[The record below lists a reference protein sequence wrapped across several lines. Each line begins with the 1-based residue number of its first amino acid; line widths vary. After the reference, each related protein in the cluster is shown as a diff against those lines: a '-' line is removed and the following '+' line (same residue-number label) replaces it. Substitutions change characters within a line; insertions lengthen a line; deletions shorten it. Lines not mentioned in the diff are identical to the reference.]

1 MGDIDMV
8 ETTSEAIAFQGWWQ
22 ELPSWER
29 RVVSPVQSYGETTAD
44 STLGRLDSSTNM
56 YMYMYIVYIHIVHI
70 YMTSLIYIIIYI
82 YIYKY
87 IFDHCSCEETTS
99 QGQIGLKNQAGG
111 SLPTD
116 VLVSLRPISSNGKCS
131 AQCSFPPNSTSW
143 DLRDVWP
150 NFKLAGGLQ
159 QKAGFRCLPLPC
171 GVHPIPQRPLT
182 NARTLRT
189 SVCCCTEVG
198 KARHGWH

>member
-1 MGDIDMV
+1 M
-8 ETTSEAIAFQGWWQ
+8 ETTSEAITFQGWWQ

-56 YMYMYIVYIHIVHI
+56 YMYMYIVYIYTHIVHI
-70 YMTSLIYIIIYI
+70 YMTSLIYIII

-131 AQCSFPPNSTSW
+131 AQCSFPPNSTS
-143 DLRDVWP
+143 
-150 NFKLAGGLQ
+150 
-159 QKAGFRCLPLPC
+159 
-171 GVHPIPQRPLT
+171 
-182 NARTLRT
+182 
-189 SVCCCTEVG
+189 
-198 KARHGWH
+198 